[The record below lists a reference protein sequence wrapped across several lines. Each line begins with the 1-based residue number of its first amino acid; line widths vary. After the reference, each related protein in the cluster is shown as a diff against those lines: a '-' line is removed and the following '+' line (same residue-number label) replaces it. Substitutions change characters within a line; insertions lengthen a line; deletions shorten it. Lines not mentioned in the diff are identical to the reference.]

1 VGVSVLV
8 YGGLRRRPF
17 ERPYTR
23 YMYMHMYVTPSIS
36 SYRLYFMHRT
46 WHRTLGSWVRGRST
60 VGFMVA
66 TVRRKAPARAR
77 SDVEYTLH
85 LHL

>member
-46 WHRTLGSWVRGRST
+46 WHRTLGVLGSGTVNGRIHGSYCT
-60 VGFMVA
+60 E
-66 TVRRKAPARAR
+66 KSSRAR
-77 SDVEYTLH
+77 TE
-85 LHL
+85 